1 MYNHNVYTIQ
11 YYQLIYTDH
20 TAIESLVEILFL
32 AVSYVMY
39 GCLQDLLFVLLLSC
53 AFGAAAVL
61 GGLSN
66 TEWDDKYVQNPAYQE
81 YEDVL
86 VATKKS
92 TVATTVSVKYIQSC
106 TLLVIYV

>member
-1 MYNHNVYTIQ
+1 
-11 YYQLIYTDH
+11 
-20 TAIESLVEILFL
+20 
-32 AVSYVMY
+32 MY

-66 TEWDDKYVQNPAYQE
+66 TEWNDKYVQNPAYQE

-86 VATKKS
+86 VAMKKS
-92 TVATTVSVKYIQSC
+92 TVATTVRVKICIVYYEY
-106 TLLVIYV
+106 LLVHFACNIMLEASCLDPLSTY